1 LESRVSRSQMPR
13 VCVLMAT
20 HNGLPWIDEQLR
32 SILDQVGVNVE
43 VLVSDDG
50 SSDGTREW
58 LTARSREDDRVHVLW
73 HDFSFGNAAG
83 NFYYLI
89 DNAPADRHD
98 LFALADQDDIWDLDK
113 LSKQVRQ
120 LESRRVAA
128 VSSDVVAFWSSGR
141 RKLLRKGGPQRQWD
155 YLFEPPGPGCTFLMT
170 TELIVRCRNV
180 LRDCGRQGLAPLPF
194 HDWMLYLV
202 ARASEM
208 PWWIDPAPSVQ
219 YRQHGRNEVG
229 AHVGWA
235 AIRSRV
241 LRLAQ
246 GRYKALVSRAMML
259 AMVVCGGARTPTR
272 LGMLEILREGRRR
285 RREAL
290 VAALF
295 MPFGVRAAVRVSNV
309 AHQHSPASDTSC
321 RPIEGSPRDRL

>member
-1 LESRVSRSQMPR
+1 MNPNSMPR

-20 HNGLPWIDEQLR
+20 HNGLPWIGDQLN
-32 SILDQVGVNVE
+32 SILNQVKVDVE

-58 LTARSREDDRVHVLW
+58 LARRSREDARVQVLR
-73 HDFSFGNAAG
+73 HDLHFGSAAG
-83 NFYYLI
+83 NFYFLI
-89 DNAPADRHD
+89 NNAPTDRYR

-113 LSKQVRQ
+113 LSKHVQQ
-120 LESRRVAA
+120 LESRCVAA

-141 RKLLRKGGPQRQWD
+141 TKLLGKAGPQRRWD

-170 TELIVRCRNV
+170 SGLVARCQDV
-180 LRDCGRQGLAPLPF
+180 LRDFGRRGLAPMPF
-194 HDWMLYLV
+194 HDWMIYLV
-202 ARASEM
+202 ARASQM
-208 PWWIDPAPSVQ
+208 SWWIDPAPSVQ

-235 AIRSRV
+235 AIRSRL

-246 GRYKALVSRAMML
+246 GRYKGLVSRAMML
-259 AMVVCGGARTPTR
+259 AMVACSEAPTPTR
-272 LGMLEILREGRRR
+272 LGVVDILCQGRRR
-285 RREAL
+285 WREAL

-295 MPFGVRAAVRVSNV
+295 MPFGVKAAVPGLNAPARHPLPSN
-309 AHQHSPASDTSC
+309 APA
-321 RPIEGSPRDRL
+321 RPTEESSRD